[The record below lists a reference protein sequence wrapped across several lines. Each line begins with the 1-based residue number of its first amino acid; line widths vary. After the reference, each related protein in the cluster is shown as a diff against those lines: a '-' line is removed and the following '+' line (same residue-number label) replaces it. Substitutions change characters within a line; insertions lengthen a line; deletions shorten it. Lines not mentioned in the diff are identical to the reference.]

1 MMAKK
6 AKQTSKETGEKPFVL
21 IVEDEQ
27 FLCNLLVRKL
37 ENSGLNVKGVFD
49 SEMAFEAVAKKRPG
63 LILLDILLPGM
74 DGFEVLR
81 RFKADANLKSIPII
95 ILSNLGEPRDID
107 KAMKAGAAAYLVKA
121 NNSPDQVLK
130 KVREFV

>member
-6 AKQTSKETGEKPFVL
+6 AKQTSKETGEKPFIL

-95 ILSNLGEPRDID
+95 ILSNLGD